1 MKQEPTVKQVGS
13 GRSQSTTRAV
23 TAGVIGN
30 TLEWFDYGVYGTLAP
45 VISTV
50 FFPNKDA
57 LLGLLLTF
65 IIFGVGFVMRPVGAF
80 VFGHIGDKYGRKT
93 ALTWTIFI
101 MALATF
107 LIGVI
112 PSYAAIGVVAPIL
125 LTLCRLLQGLSTGG
139 EWGGSTAFIVEY
151 ASENRRGYYGSWQ
164 QVSVIGGL
172 AIGAACGLLLSY
184 GLTPENL
191 NSWGWRIPFWAGI
204 LLGAVGWYMR
214 TKLEDTPVFQEAEKS
229 HAVVKNPIKTAMQ
242 TNSAGI
248 LQAMGM
254 TVIWTVSFYI
264 LLTFMP
270 SYINKVLKLPLHVAI
285 ASNFFSYILLI
296 IFIPIM
302 GHLSDK
308 IGRKPILL
316 ASCLGFAIFTYPLFV
331 FISDGGFWRLV
342 IAQMVLGVFL
352 AMFSGPGVAFI
363 AEIFPTNVR
372 VSTLSIGYNLVVALS
387 GGTAPFIATYLVS
400 KTGNNLSPSYYVV
413 VAAIIS
419 FFAILTIKE
428 SFNKPLK

>member
-1 MKQEPTVKQVGS
+1 MKND
-13 GRSQSTTRAV
+13 STGKTLESAKVMSAKRAV

-30 TLEWFDYGVYGTLAP
+30 TMEWFDYGIYGTLAP
-45 VISTV
+45 VISSV

-57 LLGLLLTF
+57 LLGLLWTF

-93 ALTWTIFI
+93 ALSWTIFL
-101 MALATF
+101 MAIATF
-107 LIGVI
+107 LIGAI
-112 PSYAAIGVVAPIL
+112 PSYTTIGVVAPIL

-139 EWGGSTAFIVEY
+139 EWGGSAAFIVEY

-184 GLTPENL
+184 GLAPADL
-191 NSWGWRIPFWAGI
+191 NTWGWRLPFLAGI
-204 LLGAVGWYMR
+204 TLGLVGWYLR
-214 TKLEDTPVFQEAEKS
+214 TKLEDTPAFQEAEKS
-229 HAVVKNPIKTAMQ
+229 HAVVKDPIKTAVR

-270 SYINKVLKLPLHVAI
+270 SYINKVLKLPLHI
-285 ASNFFSYILLI
+285 SLASNFFSYVLLI
-296 IFIPIM
+296 ILIPFM

-308 IGRKPILL
+308 IGRKPLLL
-316 ASCLGFAIFTYPLFV
+316 ASCLGFALFTYPLFV
-331 FISDGGFWRLV
+331 FISDGGFWKLV
-342 IAQMVLGVFL
+342 IVQMVLGVFL

-372 VSTLSIGYNLVVALS
+372 VSTLSIGYNLVVALL
-387 GGTAPFIATYLVS
+387 GGTAPFVATYLVA
-400 KTGNNLSPSYYVV
+400 KTGDNLSPSYYVI
-413 VAAIIS
+413 VAAIVSFIS
-419 FFAILTIKE
+419 ILSIKE